1 MRSTDAIVTRL
12 KERGLRVTPQR
23 FAVLRNLLARTDHP
37 TAEGILS
44 DLNQQAPASSQATV
58 YASLRA
64 LCDVGLVREVHL
76 QGGVCRYDANVTPHH
91 HFLCRSC
98 GRIED
103 IPWHQ
108 LEQVRT
114 DRISAGLQVDSV
126 EVTLRGTC
134 EQCQSQS
141 PSFPP
146 DH

>member
-1 MRSTDAIVTRL
+1 MRSTDTIVTRM

-23 FAVLRNLLARTDHP
+23 FAVLRNLLGRNDHP
-37 TAEGILS
+37 TAEVILS
-44 DLNQQAPASSQATV
+44 DLNQQAPTSSQATV

-108 LEQVRT
+108 LEQVST
-114 DRISAGLQVDSV
+114 HRISAKLNVDCV

-134 EQCQSQS
+134 EECGS
-141 PSFPP
+141 
-146 DH
+146 HAT